1 MITADD
7 LGLKQPLPWSDTFHI
22 QPQYARDFVPRPPTT
37 YTEALARQARLLHGP
52 ERRAFLKL
60 HKVGLPCCVRFRAR
74 IEGEVS
80 CQQPPNCSTA
90 AVGDDEGV
98 AW

>member
-60 HKVGLPCCVRFRAR
+60 HKVGLPCFARAR
-74 IEGEVS
+74 AGVRGGGP
-80 CQQPPNCSTA
+80 CHGPPGSS
-90 AVGDDEGV
+90 VGLL
-98 AW
+98 